1 MSETERKILETSK
14 KEFLER
20 GFNGTSM
27 RRIAALAGVTTGA
40 LYGYFDSKEKI
51 FDSLVKDSYDA
62 VMAAYKGAH
71 EEFAALPYDVQV
83 WVLMRNS
90 PHCRMMFRSQGW
102 AI

>member
-1 MSETERKILETSK
+1 MSETERKILETAK

-51 FDSLVKDSYDA
+51 FDALVKDSYDA
-62 VMAAYKGAH
+62 V
-71 EEFAALPYDVQV
+71 
-83 WVLMRNS
+83 RRS
-90 PHCRMMFRSQGW
+90 PHEHPYMQPLLQHMKP
-102 AI
+102 